1 MFPPDLKDALKK
13 AYDHETNEIA
23 KEKLSVMLEAIKMGE
38 RKGIPICQ
46 DMGMQTYFV
55 HIGTKMQVDG
65 YKFGFSVFDNL

>member
-1 MFPPDLKDALKK
+1 
-13 AYDHETNEIA
+13 
-23 KEKLSVMLEAIKMGE
+23 MLEAIKMGE